1 MNKTGNPFPSFD
13 MSGKVVIVTGATTG
27 IGYAAA
33 HAFAYCGAKVVATSR
48 KQTDCDRVQRE
59 MEELGRECLGL
70 QADSGK
76 QEDVENLIA
85 KTLERFGR
93 IDVLVNNA
101 GIGGPVKDLVDTTE
115 EEWDTVHEI
124 NLRGVYMLSRRAA
137 KVMINQGDGGSIIN
151 IASISGLDGKG
162 QHGIYGSAKGGV
174 LALTR
179 YLAYE
184 LGKYNIRA
192 NAICPGFILT
202 EIIRWAA
209 QDPGIREELESM
221 CAMHI
226 IGEPSDIGNTAV
238 FLASDM
244 ASYITGTAVVI
255 DGGMSVSPV

>member
-1 MNKTGNPFPSFD
+1 

-33 HAFAYCGAKVVATSR
+33 HAFAYCGAKVVVTSR
-48 KQTDCDRVQRE
+48 KQTDCDRVQCE

-137 KVMINQGDGGSIIN
+137 KVMIDQGEGGSIIN

-162 QHGIYGSAKGGV
+162 Q
-174 LALTR
+174 
-179 YLAYE
+179 

-244 ASYITGTAVVI
+244 ASYMTGTAVVI